1 MTAYSADLPSLESLV
16 ISAADIGNT
25 IEKRVSEVE
34 RAVEDLHIDWTGNS
48 AEQHR
53 KNAQTWHRS
62 MLKMRSAL
70 DDLRSAI
77 AAARDAYSDNADHN
91 RRMWP

>member
-1 MTAYSADLPSLESLV
+1 MTAYSANLPSLESLV
-16 ISAADIGNT
+16 STAVDIGNA

-34 RAVEDLHIDWTGNS
+34 RAVDDLHVDWLGNS

-53 KNAQTWHRS
+53 ENAQTWHRS
-62 MLKMRSAL
+62 MSIMRSAL
-70 DDLRSAI
+70 DDLRNAV
-77 AAARDAYSDNADHN
+77 AAARDAYSHNAEHN